1 MAQALKPKFVK
12 YEVKKNQNIIIII
25 AFEEKKKQSWAYIN
39 LHKGKLLN
47 KKYLNKMKAK
57 KACIRDEKKK
67 SKKEKHF

>member
-25 AFEEKKKQSWAYIN
+25 AFEEKKKQLWAYIN

-47 KKYLNKMKAK
+47 KKYLNKMEAK
-57 KACIRDEKKK
+57 KACIRDEKKR